1 MAHAA
6 AIETGRRMMSEI
18 VAPPPK
24 RTKPIRREPC
34 TYTDCGSDETI
45 RKRIIVTA
53 TGKRVFHYCKN
64 CNRHFSVP
72 FYAKPPPEGN
82 RQWRALTDHSSAP
95 EYTRRKG
102 ETDKQYWNRLFA
114 EIDALNAEA
123 HAQALAIYTSKRA

>member
-1 MAHAA
+1 
-6 AIETGRRMMSEI
+6 MMSEI
-18 VAPPPK
+18 VPPPPK
-24 RTKPIRREPC
+24 PAAVIHREPC

-64 CNRHFSVP
+64 CCRHFSVP

-82 RQWRALTDHSSAP
+82 RQWRALTDDSNEP
-95 EYTRRKG
+95 EFKRRKG
-102 ETDKQYWNRLFA
+102 ETDKQYWARLFA

-123 HAQALAIYTSKRA
+123 HARALAEFASKRA